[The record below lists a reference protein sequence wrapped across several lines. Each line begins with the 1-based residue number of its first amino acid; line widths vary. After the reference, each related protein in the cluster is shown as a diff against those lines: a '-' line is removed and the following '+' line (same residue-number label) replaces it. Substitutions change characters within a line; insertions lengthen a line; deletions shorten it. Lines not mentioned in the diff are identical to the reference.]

1 MAASLSW
8 FKLVLS
14 WSWAGLSWSC
24 AWLIWSCAGPKQ
36 LAPAQDQ
43 LKPAA
48 MLQNIPNQH
57 MLYFSTGVTSKLHME
72 VVWNAIPNRFKY
84 RCISVWTLWML
95 ISDFELSLALLLKRH
110 TKNENERS
118 IHTVFKKCQSWLWV
132 QQGTSGA
139 EFFCCVKEEFHRGS
153 RGRLFR
159 EWDDAPPFF
168 LHVFWKPYQK
178 CGYAYIVTKAMV
190 VCR

>member
-1 MAASLSW
+1 
-8 FKLVLS
+8 
-14 WSWAGLSWSC
+14 
-24 AWLIWSCAGPKQ
+24 
-36 LAPAQDQ
+36 
-43 LKPAA
+43 
-48 MLQNIPNQH
+48 

-72 VVWNAIPNRFKY
+72 VVLNAIPNRFKY
-84 RCISVWTLWML
+84 RCISVWTLWLL
-95 ISDFELSLALLLKRH
+95 ISDFELSLASLLKWH
-110 TKNENERS
+110 TKITSKPVAKMKE
-118 IHTVFKKCQSWLWV
+118 VFIQYSKNAKAGCEYNTE
-132 QQGTSGA
+132 TSGA

-190 VCR
+190 VCRKAVFVWTHKSDLITWN